1 MGRSLPW
8 YMKNPEKMVSGG
20 GYGGKSGHR
29 DLAAGLQC
37 APGLLSGDLLRIS
50 AAIGYPAPASGGR
63 DFFSGSNLGL
73 DLYLLCRL
81 SGRHPDRVSSG
92 YAFRNVTLGENRGSL
107 AAADIFHNL
116 GLLGDTFPVCP
127 VSFEKNFG
135 NCKNFVCIW
144 GKMGYNKVYEN
155 LEITS
160 KAEKGNPWQKRAPRP
175 NM

>member
-1 MGRSLPW
+1 MGRCLPW
-8 YMKNPEKMVSGG
+8 CMKNPEKQGSGS

-29 DLAAGLQC
+29 YLAAGLQH
-37 APGLLSGDLLRIS
+37 ASGLLSGDLLRIS
-50 AAIGYPAPASGGR
+50 AALGYPAPASGGR
-63 DFFSGSNLGL
+63 TFRSGSNLGL

-81 SGRHPDRVSSG
+81 SGRHPDRVSYG
-92 YAFRNVTLGENRGSL
+92 YDFRYFALGENRGNL

-116 GLLGDTFPVCP
+116 GLLGDSFPDCP

-160 KAEKGNPWQKRAPRP
+160 KAEKGNPWQKRSPRP

>member
-1 MGRSLPW
+1 MGRFLPW
-8 YMKNPEKMVSGG
+8 CMKSPEKQGSGS

-29 DLAAGLQC
+29 YLAAVLQR
-37 APGLLSGDLLRIS
+37 ASGLLPGDFLRIS
-50 AAIGYPAPASGGR
+50 AALGCPTPASGRR
-63 DFFSGSNLGL
+63 DFFSGSNLDL

-81 SGRHPDRVSSG
+81 PGRHPDRVSSG
-92 YAFRNVTLGENRGSL
+92 YVFRNVTLGKNRGSL
-107 AAADIFHNL
+107 AAADIFHNQ

-127 VSFEKNFG
+127 VSSEKNFG